1 MSVTEAGE
9 PMSLQAR
16 ANDDDVASAERRY
29 RALLEHM
36 SEGFVVC
43 EAVRDED
50 GRLVDY
56 LILDANPIYI
66 KRAPGSSDVVG
77 HRQLE
82 LRPTTPPLWFEACD
96 QALAGH
102 PVRFEFLDPL
112 NERWYEVH
120 MIRLSD
126 TEFGQLFVDVSDR
139 KRAEQ
144 RQAELFDE
152 LNHRVKNNL
161 SVISAILALQARAA
175 TCDVRDQLE
184 RARDRVAAI
193 ADLHTALYRQESA
206 RDVSVCEYLQDL
218 AERLTRAL
226 DDHGRLQIESECDD
240 VKLPVADA
248 VSVGLIVNELVTN
261 AAKHAFGPEARG
273 RVRVELRE
281 AGGWIRLTVCDDGCG
296 APSNALSA
304 RAGLGSRIV
313 QALASDLG
321 GAVRR
326 LDGPGT
332 AIEIAFPAH

>member
-1 MSVTEAGE
+1 
-9 PMSLQAR
+9 MSLQAR
-16 ANDDDVASAERRY
+16 ANDDEVASAERRY

-43 EAVRDED
+43 DAVRDGG

-56 LILDANPIYI
+56 WILDANPIYLE
-66 KRAPGSSDVVG
+66 RVPGGGAVVG
-77 HRQLE
+77 RRQLE
-82 LRPTTPPLWFEACD
+82 QRPATPPEWFEVCD
-96 QALAGH
+96 RALAGQ
-102 PVRFEFLDPL
+102 PVRFEFCDPL
-112 NERWYEVH
+112 NGRWYEAH
-120 MIRLSD
+120 MMRLSD

-175 TCDVRDQLE
+175 PCDVRDQLE
-184 RARDRVAAI
+184 RARDRIAAI
-193 ADLHTALYRQESA
+193 ADLHTALYQQESA
-206 RDVSVCEYLQDL
+206 RDVGVCQYLQDL
-218 AERLTRAL
+218 VERLTRAL
-226 DDHGRLQIESECDD
+226 DGHGRFRIESECDD

-261 AAKHAFGPEARG
+261 AAKYAFGPEAEG

-281 AGGWIRLTVCDDGCG
+281 AEGWIRLTVCDDGCG
-296 APSNALSA
+296 APPNAFST

-313 QALASDLG
+313 QALASGLG

-326 LDGPGT
+326 IDRPGT
-332 AIEIAFPAH
+332 SIEIAFPAP